1 VPDSPI
7 VGAREET
14 EMAKPSMIFEPFQIK
29 SIKLKNRIGLAPML
43 NMPGVWTSFSITD
56 ETIAW
61 FEARARGG
69 AGLIMTGSF
78 APPIVA
84 LPGRKEGFARLAE
97 VIHSHGARLGVQVAL
112 GGPMTGTGPSLP
124 PYPSELD
131 AKQAIMDLLTMGS
144 GLLAGGEPHALS
156 VEEIEAHVQALAD
169 TAATLKE
176 AGVDCV
182 ELHCAHGGATL
193 CCSFI
198 SPFYNRREDQ
208 YGGSWENRLRFP
220 TDALKRMREA
230 VGEDYPLLVR
240 ISADELLG
248 DKGITIDDT
257 TRYIVPAL
265 EEAGADCIDVS
276 QGSITHSPEGIE
288 IPLYYPRGCFIHLA
302 EAVKQVTRLPVIGVG
317 RIVDLEMAEDFLQAG
332 KADLIYMGRQ
342 LTADPETPKKYL
354 EGRPEDVRKCVA
366 CVEGCGTPCSINYDM
381 APNAIPLTPA
391 QMPRRVLVIGGGV
404 AGMEAA
410 RVAAERGHC
419 VTLTEKRSELGG
431 MVAALAL
438 EPLTAEFGNLIDY
451 LTVQLEKLGVEVML
465 SREAGLAEVDEL
477 NPDVVIAAT
486 GSSMI
491 IPEVAMGKP
500 RVIDHIEAL
509 RKRQEIGRRVV
520 VWGLA
525 YGAELA
531 ISLAEEGREV
541 VLIGEGSEK
550 TLGGHASNF
559 RRWWVLRKL
568 AEINP
573 ARGTPDAQKLSN
585 PKVLSNVRV
594 KEITS
599 EGITLTE
606 EGGDPQ
612 VLPYDALIISRG
624 RERNNAL
631 SEQLRARATEVH
643 EIGDCASV
651 GDIQKAISR
660 ANEVA
665 RAI

>member
-1 VPDSPI
+1 
-7 VGAREET
+7 
-14 EMAKPSMIFEPFQIK
+14 MAKPRMLFEPFQIK
-29 SIKLKNRIGLAPML
+29 NMTLPNRIGLAPLL

-78 APPIVA
+78 APPMFAI
-84 LPGRKEGFARLAE
+84 PGLKEGFARLAE
-97 VIHSHGARLGVQVAL
+97 VIHSHGAKLGVQIVS
-112 GGPMTGTGPSLP
+112 GGPLTGTGPSLP
-124 PYPSELD
+124 PYPNELD
-131 AKQAIMDLLTMGS
+131 AKQAIMDLLKMD
-144 GLLAGGEPHALS
+144 GGVLPAPAEPTALT
-156 VEEIEAHVQALAD
+156 VPEIAVHVQAFAD
-169 TAATLKE
+169 ATAKLKE

-198 SPFYNRREDQ
+198 SPYYNRREDE

-220 TDALKRMREA
+220 TDALKEMRKA

-248 DKGITIDDT
+248 DKGITIEDT

-276 QGSITHSPEGIE
+276 QGSILHSPEGIE

-302 EAVKQVTRLPVIGVG
+302 EAVKKATRLPVIGVG
-317 RIVDLEMAEDFLQAG
+317 RIVELEMAEDFLQEG
-332 KADLIYMGRQ
+332 KADLIYLGRQ
-342 LTADPETPKKYL
+342 LTADPDTPRKYL

-366 CVEGCGTPCSINYDM
+366 CVEGCGTPCSINYEM
-381 APNAIPLTPA
+381 TPGVAPLTPA
-391 QMPRRVLVIGGGV
+391 ETPRKVLVIGGGV

-410 RVAAERGHC
+410 RVAAKRGHR
-419 VTLTEKRSELGG
+419 VTLIEKRSELGG

-438 EPLTAEFGNLIDY
+438 EPLTAEFASLIEY
-451 LTVQLEKLGVEVML
+451 LVVQLEKLGVEVRL
-465 SREAGLAEVDEL
+465 SAEAGPAQVAEMD
-477 NPDVVIAAT
+477 PDVVIMAT

-491 IPEVAMGKP
+491 VPEVARGRPGVM
-500 RVIDHIEAL
+500 DHIEAL
-509 RKRQEIGRRVV
+509 RRRKEIGHRVV
-520 VWGLA
+520 VWGMT

-541 VLIGEGSEK
+541 VLIGEGGEK

-559 RRWWVLRKL
+559 RRWWILRKL
-568 AEINP
+568 SDVNT
-573 ARGTPDAQKLSN
+573 ARGTPEAQRISN
-585 PKVLSNVRV
+585 PKVLSNVKV
-594 KEITS
+594 EEITS
-599 EGITLTE
+599 EGIQLKA
-606 EGGDPQ
+606 EGGNEQ
-612 VLPYDALIISRG
+612 VLPYDTLVISRG
-624 RERNNAL
+624 RERDNAL
-631 SEQLRARATEVH
+631 TGQLRTGATETH

-651 GDIQKAISR
+651 GDIHKAITS

>member
-1 VPDSPI
+1 
-7 VGAREET
+7 
-14 EMAKPSMIFEPFQIK
+14 MLFEPFQIK
-29 SIKLKNRIGLAPML
+29 SMKLKNRIGLAPLL

-78 APPIVA
+78 APPMFAI
-84 LPGRKEGFARLAE
+84 PGLKEGFARLAE
-97 VIHSHGARLGVQVAL
+97 VIHSHGASLGVQIVS
-112 GGPMTGTGPSLP
+112 GGPLTGTGPSLP
-124 PYPSELD
+124 PYPNELD
-131 AKQAIMDLLTMGS
+131 AKQAIMDLLKMD
-144 GLLAGGEPHALS
+144 GGVLPAPAEPHALS
-156 VEEIEAHVQALAD
+156 VEEIEGHVQAFAD
-169 TAATLKE
+169 TTAILKE

-198 SPFYNRREDQ
+198 SPYYNRREDQ

-220 TDALKRMREA
+220 TDTLKRMRET

-257 TRYIVPAL
+257 TRCIVPAL

-276 QGSITHSPEGIE
+276 QGSILHSPEGIE

-302 EAVKQVTRLPVIGVG
+302 EAVKKATRLPVIGVG
-317 RIVDLEMAEDFLQAG
+317 RIVELEMAEDFLQEG
-332 KADLIYMGRQ
+332 KADLIYLGRQ
-342 LTADPETPKKYL
+342 LTADPDTPKKYL
-354 EGRPEDVRKCVA
+354 EGRPEDVRRCVA

-381 APNAIPLTPA
+381 APNASPLIPA
-391 QMPRRVLVIGGGV
+391 QTPRQVLVIGGGV

-410 RVAAERGHC
+410 RVAAQRGHR
-419 VTLTEKRSELGG
+419 VSLIEKRSELGG

-438 EPLTAEFGNLIDY
+438 EPLTAEFASLIEY
-451 LTVQLEKLGVEVML
+451 LGVQLEKLGV
-465 SREAGLAEVDEL
+465 A
-477 NPDVVIAAT
+477 
-486 GSSMI
+486 SMI
-491 IPEVAMGKP
+491 IPEVAKGRPGVM
-500 RVIDHIEAL
+500 DHIEAL
-509 RKRQEIGRRVV
+509 RNRKGIGHRVV
-520 VWGLA
+520 VWGLT

-541 VLIGEGSEK
+541 VLIGEGGEK

-559 RRWWVLRKL
+559 RRWWILRKL
-568 AEINP
+568 ADVNT
-573 ARGTPDAQKLSN
+573 ARGTSEAQRVSN

-594 KEITS
+594 EEITS
-599 EGITLTE
+599 EGIALRGEKGEKT
-606 EGGDPQ
+606 
-612 VLPYDALIISRG
+612 VLPYDALVISRG
-624 RERNNAL
+624 RERDNAL
-631 SEQLRARATEVH
+631 SGKLEGRRPEVH
-643 EIGDCASV
+643 EIGDCSSV
-651 GDIQKAISR
+651 GDIQKAISS

>member
-1 VPDSPI
+1 
-7 VGAREET
+7 
-14 EMAKPSMIFEPFQIK
+14 MAKPSMLFEPFQIK
-29 SIKLKNRIGLAPML
+29 NMKLKNRIGLAPML
-43 NMPGVWTSFSITD
+43 NMPGVWTTFSITD

-78 APPIVA
+78 APPLVA
-84 LPGRKEGFARLAE
+84 IPGAKERFAKLAE
-97 VIHSHGARLGVQVAL
+97 VIHSHGARLGVQIVS
-112 GGPMTGTGPSLP
+112 GGPLTGTGPSLP
-124 PYPSELD
+124 PYPNELD
-131 AKQAIMDLLTMGS
+131 AKQAMGDVLKMGS
-144 GLLAGGEPHALS
+144 GLLGPREPQVLS
-156 VEEIEAHVQALAD
+156 VEEIQAHVQAFGDA
-169 TAATLKE
+169 AATLKD

-208 YGGSWENRLRFP
+208 YGGSWENRLRLP
-220 TDALKRMREA
+220 TDAIKRMREA
-230 VGEDYPLLVR
+230 VGEDYPLLAR

-248 DKGITIDDT
+248 DKGITINDT
-257 TRYIVPAL
+257 TRYVVPAL
-265 EEAGADCIDVS
+265 EEAGVDCIDVS
-276 QGSITHSPEGIE
+276 QGSILHSPEGIE

-302 EAVKQVTRLPVIGVG
+302 AAVKQATSLPVIGVG
-317 RIVDLEMAEDFLQAG
+317 RIVDLEMAEDFLQEG
-332 KADLIYMGRQ
+332 KADLIYMARQ
-342 LTADPETPKKYL
+342 LTADPETPKKYM

-391 QMPRRVLVIGGGV
+391 QTLRRVLVIGGGV

-410 RVAAERGHC
+410 RIAAQRGHS
-419 VTLTEKRSELGG
+419 VTLIEKRSELGG

-438 EPLTAEFGNLIDY
+438 EPLTAEFGNLIQY
-451 LTVQLEKLGVEVML
+451 LTVQLEKLGVDVRL

-477 NPDVVIAAT
+477 NPDVVIMAT
-486 GSSMI
+486 GSSMN
-491 IPEVAMGKP
+491 IPEVVKSGPGVM
-500 RVIDHIEAL
+500 DHIEAL
-509 RKRQEIGRRVV
+509 RKRNEIGRRVV

-541 VLIGEGSEK
+541 VLIGEGSET

-568 AEINP
+568 ADINP
-573 ARGTPDAQKLSN
+573 ARGTPDAQRLSN
-585 PKVLSNVRV
+585 PKVLSNVKVREV
-594 KEITS
+594 S
-599 EGITLTE
+599 SQGIALADKR
-606 EGGDPQ
+606 GDSL
-612 VLPYDALIISRG
+612 VLPYDVLIVSRG
-624 RERNNAL
+624 RRRNSAL
-631 SEQLRARATEVH
+631 SRRLRARATEVH

-651 GDIQKAISR
+651 GDIQKAIST

-665 RAI
+665 RVI

>member
-1 VPDSPI
+1 
-7 VGAREET
+7 
-14 EMAKPSMIFEPFQIK
+14 MAKPRMLFEPFQIK
-29 SIKLKNRIGLAPML
+29 SMKLKNRIGLAPML

-78 APPIVA
+78 APPMVA
-84 LPGRKEGFARLAE
+84 IPGWKERFATLAE
-97 VIHSHGARLGVQVAL
+97 VMHSHGASLGVQIVS
-112 GGPMTGTGPSLP
+112 GGPLLGTGPSLP
-124 PYPSELD
+124 PYPNELD
-131 AKQAIMDLLTMGS
+131 AKQAIMDLLKMES
-144 GLLAGGEPHALS
+144 GLPAPAEPHALS
-156 VEEIEAHVQALAD
+156 VEEIEGHVQAFAD
-169 TAATLKE
+169 AAAILKE

-198 SPFYNRREDQ
+198 SPYYNRREDH

-220 TDALKRMREA
+220 TDTLRRMRKA
-230 VGEDYPLLVR
+230 VGEEYPLLVR

-276 QGSITHSPEGIE
+276 QGSILHSPEGIE

-302 EAVKQVTRLPVIGVG
+302 EAVKKVTPLPVIGVG
-317 RIVDLEMAEDFLQAG
+317 RIVELEMAEDFLQEG
-332 KADLIYMGRQ
+332 KADLIYLGRQ
-342 LTADPETPKKYL
+342 LTADPDTPRKYM
-354 EGRPEDVRKCVA
+354 EGRPEDVRRCVA

-391 QMPRRVLVIGGGV
+391 KTRRNVLVIGGGV

-410 RVAAERGHC
+410 RVAAQRGHR
-419 VTLTEKRSELGG
+419 VTLIEKRSELGG

-438 EPLTAEFGNLIDY
+438 EPLTAEFANLVEY
-451 LTVQLEKLGVEVML
+451 LEIQLEKLGVDVRL

-477 NPDVVIAAT
+477 NPDVVIMAT

-491 IPEVAMGKP
+491 IPEVAKGRPGVM
-500 RVIDHIEAL
+500 DHIEAL
-509 RKRQEIGRRVV
+509 RNRKEIGHRVV
-520 VWGLA
+520 VWGMT

-541 VLIGEGSEK
+541 FLIGEGGEK

-559 RRWWVLRKL
+559 RRWWILRKL
-568 AEINP
+568 ADVDT
-573 ARGTPDAQKLSN
+573 ARGTPEAKRLSN
-585 PKVLSNVRV
+585 PKVLSSVRV
-594 KEITS
+594 EGITS
-599 EGITLTE
+599 EGIELTD
-606 EGGDPQ
+606 GKGDRS
-612 VLPYDALIISRG
+612 VLAYDALVISRG
-624 RERNNAL
+624 RERENAL
-631 SEQLRARATEVH
+631 SRQLQERAPEVH
-643 EIGDCASV
+643 EIGDCSSV
-651 GDIQKAISR
+651 GDIQKAISS

-665 RAI
+665 RAV

>member
-1 VPDSPI
+1 
-7 VGAREET
+7 
-14 EMAKPSMIFEPFQIK
+14 MAKPSMVFEPFQIK
-29 SIKLKNRIGLAPML
+29 SMKLKNRIGLAPLL
-43 NMPGVWTSFSITD
+43 NMPGVWTTFSITE

-78 APPIVA
+78 APPLVA
-84 LPGRKEGFARLAE
+84 APGARERFAKLVE
-97 VIHSHGARLGVQVAL
+97 VMHSYGARLGVQIVS
-112 GGPMTGTGPSLP
+112 GGPLTGTGPSLP
-124 PYPSELD
+124 PYPNELD
-131 AKQAIMDLLTMGS
+131 AKQAMRDVLRTGS
-144 GLLAGGEPHALS
+144 GLPGPAEPHALS
-156 VEEIEAHVQALAD
+156 VEEIQLHVQAFAAA
-169 TAATLKE
+169 AATLKE

-276 QGSITHSPEGIE
+276 QGSILHSPEGIE
-288 IPLYYPRGCFIHLA
+288 IPMYYRRGCFIHLA
-302 EAVKQVTRLPVIGVG
+302 AAVKQATRLPVIGVG
-317 RIVDLEMAEDFLQAG
+317 RIVDLEMAEDFLQEG
-332 KADLIYMGRQ
+332 KADLIYLARQ

-391 QMPRRVLVIGGGV
+391 QTPKRVLVIGGGV

-410 RVAAERGHC
+410 RVAAQRGHR
-419 VTLTEKRSELGG
+419 VTLIEKRPELGG

-438 EPLTAEFGNLIDY
+438 EPLTAEFGNLTQY
-451 LTVQLEKLGVEVML
+451 LTVQLKKLGVEVKL
-465 SREAGLAEVDEL
+465 SRETGLADVNEL
-477 NPDVVIAAT
+477 NPDVVIMAT

-491 IPEVAMGKP
+491 IPEVVKGGPGVM
-500 RVIDHIEAL
+500 DHIEAL
-509 RKRQEIGRRVV
+509 RRRAEIGHRVV

-541 VLIGEGSEK
+541 VVIGEGNET

-568 AEINP
+568 ADIDP
-573 ARGTPDAQKLSN
+573 ARGTPEAQRLSN
-585 PKVLSNVRV
+585 PKVLANVRV
-594 KEITS
+594 EKITS
-599 EGITLTE
+599 EGIALTDKR
-606 EGGDPQ
+606 GDSQ

-624 RERNNAL
+624 RRRNNAL
-631 SEQLRARATEVH
+631 SRRLQARATEVH

-651 GDIQKAISR
+651 ADIQQAISR

-665 RAI
+665 RTI